1 MNRQEAVRLIQET
14 FNNPFDEDRFRLF
27 SKNLLNELDESKA
40 FAYHGQYIPDAF
52 KDHIRQ
58 YKRIGKYTDTGET
71 ELDVLVVYL
80 KKETSLERARTM
92 QRNFVAHY
100 LKNRGEKDAAIV
112 AFCTD
117 GLEDWRFS
125 FVRMDYRTIQTESG
139 KVKVQEELTPA
150 RRYSFLVGRNEPNH
164 TAQQQL
170 VPILEDDRNNPSLA
184 DIEHAF
190 NIESVTKEFFN
201 RYKDLFLK
209 VKEELDNVVAAD
221 QKIKIE
227 FESKQIDTANFA
239 KKLLGQIVFL
249 YFIQKKGWLG
259 VGKDRTWGTGPRN
272 FMRRLF
278 EKEIVSH
285 DNFFNDILEPL
296 FYEAL
301 AIDRGE
307 VSFYSRFNC
316 KIPFLNGGLFEPIN
330 GYNWEETDILLK
342 NDTFGEI
349 FDTFDLY
356 NFTVREDE
364 PLEREVA
371 VDPEV
376 LGKVFENLLE
386 VKDRKSKGTY
396 YTPREIVHYMCQRTL
411 ISYLDSTLNENKD
424 TISPE
429 QLNLTEEKT
438 QPLVSRADIEA
449 FIRYGEFTVE
459 NDKRVVDEGRE
470 TKTYPFQLSD
480 TIRNNAVLIDDAL
493 SSVKICDPA
502 IGSGAFPVGI
512 MHEII
517 KARETLTTYL
527 GQDKHRTRY
536 DFKRHAIQESI
547 YGVDIDPSA
556 VEIAKLRLWLSLVVD
571 EDDYHSIKPLPN
583 LDYKI
588 MQGNSL
594 FEEYEGNKLFDEK
607 LIISTYSENEEDIR
621 AVKERLATLQQE
633 YIQGSQKSRLTRV
646 EKQKLKAEIG
656 NQTALMD
663 NLLARRTPG
672 PQKIELFEYESDAF
686 KISNKLRT
694 LHAKIFEVSERG
706 KKDTLR
712 QQIEELEWQ
721 LIEVTLK
728 EQHDKSALS
737 NIEKYRKSS
746 NKPFFIWKLHFS
758 EVFQEKGGFDVV
770 IANPPY
776 VRHEAIKSLKKQLE
790 KEFSG
795 FYCGTADLYTYF
807 FKKGLSLLRPGG
819 NLCFIAPNKFMR
831 AGYGKNTRKLLAM
844 QATPKVVIDFCDLPI
859 FDATTYPSIILVEK
873 MPFVGARSPRPQTG
887 TGQKQGG
894 DTPPLQTEFLAA
906 TFTDAAQLERLE
918 ETLSNIGFS
927 MPISSLRE
935 EGWNLE
941 RTKVL
946 ALMEKLRK
954 AGTPLD
960 EYVQGRFYRG
970 ILTGLN
976 EAFVIDEATRKRLIS
991 EDSKSEELLKPWLRG
1006 RDIKKWKAEWANLY
1020 LINIPSSSN
1029 HHWSWSD
1036 EKAESKAKKIFKET
1050 YPAIHDHLTKWK
1062 DKLEKRDDQGKF
1074 WWELRSCVYYK
1085 YFKQPKIT
1093 WGNLATEPKFAFDS
1107 TSSYVSA
1114 PANIIPTDDL
1124 FLLSVLNSPICKWWI
1139 SLQAAVRSGGFLE
1152 YKPMYVG
1159 TVPVFTSS
1167 DTQKAPIIECVQKI
1181 LADLESPVVPRL
1193 EAEINKLVYDLYNLT
1208 QDEIEIVEGKG
1219 RNTVWPLE

>member
-1 MNRQEAVRLIQET
+1 MNRHEAVRLIQET

-58 YKRIGKYTDTGET
+58 YKRIGKYTDPGET

-139 KVKVQEELTPA
+139 KVKVKEDLTPA
-150 RRYSFLVGRNEPNH
+150 RRYSFLVGSNEPNH

-170 VPILEDDRNNPSLA
+170 VPILEDDRNNPTLA

-190 NIESVTKEFFN
+190 NIESITKEFFN

-209 VKEELDNVVAAD
+209 VKDELDNVVAVD
-221 QKIKIE
+221 QKIKTE
-227 FESKQIDTANFA
+227 FESKYIETANFA

-259 VGKDRTWGTGPRN
+259 VVKDKTWGTGPRN
-272 FMRRLF
+272 FLRKLF
-278 EKEIVSH
+278 EKEIVSYEY
-285 DNFFNDILEPL
+285 FFNDILEPL

-301 AIDRGE
+301 AIDRE
-307 VSFYSRFNC
+307 ESFYNRFNC

-330 GYNWEETDILLK
+330 GYNWEETDILLA
-342 NDTFGEI
+342 NETFREI
-349 FDTFDLY
+349 LDTFDLY

-371 VDPEV
+371 VDPEM

-386 VKDRKSKGTY
+386 VRDRKSKGAY

-607 LIISTYSENEEDIR
+607 LIISTYSENEEDIK
-621 AVKERLATLQQE
+621 AVKEKLATLQQE

-663 NLLARRTPG
+663 NLLARRTPD

-694 LHAKIFEVSERG
+694 LHANIFEVSERA

-776 VRHEAIKSLKKQLE
+776 VRHEAIKSFKKQLE

-819 NLCFIAPNKFMR
+819 HLCFIAPNKFMR
-831 AGYGKNTRKLLAM
+831 AGYGKNTRKLLAT
-844 QATPKVVIDFCDLPI
+844 QVTPKVIIDFCDLPI

-873 MPFVGARSPRPQTG
+873 TPFVGARSPRPQTG

-918 ETLSNIGFS
+918 ETLSNIGFP
-927 MPISSLRE
+927 MPVSALRE

-941 RTKVL
+941 RPKVL

-954 AGTPLD
+954 TGKPLG

-976 EAFVIDEATRKRLIS
+976 EAFVIDEATRKRLVS
-991 EDSKSEELLKPWLRG
+991 EDSKSEELIKPWLRG
-1006 RDIKKWKAEWANLY
+1006 RDIKKWKAEWAELY
-1020 LINIPSSSN
+1020 VINISSSAN
-1029 HHWSWSD
+1029 RHWLWSN
-1036 EKAESKAKKIFKET
+1036 EKTEGKAKKIFAQT
-1050 YPAIHDHLTKWK
+1050 YPAIHKHLSQWK
-1062 DKLEKRDDQGKF
+1062 DKLVKRDDQGKF
-1074 WWELRSCVYYK
+1074 WWELRSCAYNAD
-1085 YFKQPKIT
+1085 FERPKIIYPDIAKAPEFT
-1093 WGNLATEPKFAFDS
+1093 WDESNAFLGNTA
-1107 TSSYVSA
+1107 Y
-1114 PANIIPTDDL
+1114 IIPTDEIW
-1124 FLLSVLNSPICKWWI
+1124 LLGLLNSQLTWWLYLHI
-1139 SLQAAVRSGGFLE
+1139 SSTIQGGFVRFIAQYMEQLPIALVSE
-1152 YKPMYVG
+1152 SQKISITKRVQ
-1159 TVPVFTSS
+1159 TVLTNPDSS
-1167 DTQKAPIIECVQKI
+1167 D
-1181 LADLESPVVPRL
+1181 VPRL
-1193 EAEINKLVYDLYNLT
+1193 EAEINKLVYVLYGLT
-1208 QDEIEIVEGKG
+1208 PEEIEIVEGK
-1219 RNTVWPLE
+1219 R